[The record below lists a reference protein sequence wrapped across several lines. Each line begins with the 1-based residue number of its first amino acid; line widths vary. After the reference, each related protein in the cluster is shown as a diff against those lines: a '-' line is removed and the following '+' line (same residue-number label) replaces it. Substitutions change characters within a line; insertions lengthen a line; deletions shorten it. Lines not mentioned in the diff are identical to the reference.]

1 MSDKQVKHIVYQTI
15 CKKLNREGS
24 WIPRDEVV
32 SMSLEQVGDDGLEM
46 KEMIWLP
53 TLSGDKGH

>member
-1 MSDKQVKHIVYQTI
+1 MLKIGREWILEDTCETTSHQTI

-32 SMSLEQVGDDGLEM
+32 SMSLERVGDDGLEM
-46 KEMIWLP
+46 KEMI
-53 TLSGDKGH
+53 

>member
-46 KEMIWLP
+46 KEMI
-53 TLSGDKGH
+53 